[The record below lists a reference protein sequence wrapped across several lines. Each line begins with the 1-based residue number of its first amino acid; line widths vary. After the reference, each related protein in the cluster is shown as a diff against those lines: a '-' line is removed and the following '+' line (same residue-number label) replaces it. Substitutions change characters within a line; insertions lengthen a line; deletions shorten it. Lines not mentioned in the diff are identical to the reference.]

1 MTLKVQQNAV
11 QTVGDIESAGAGQRR
26 CQALKTV
33 SAPRFRLRL
42 LCQLQ
47 SLPVIGL
54 GLFPLL
60 PSIDLLR
67 ISGSHLPR
75 LRRFWR
81 LAQQVS
87 IVRSA
92 GRPLATNSG

>member
-1 MTLKVQQNAV
+1 MTLRVQQNAV

-33 SAPRFRLRL
+33 SVPLFRLGL

-47 SLPVIGL
+47 SLPVTGL

-60 PSIDLLR
+60 P
-67 ISGSHLPR
+67 PR
-75 LRRFWR
+75 
-81 LAQQVS
+81 
-87 IVRSA
+87 
-92 GRPLATNSG
+92 